1 MVYCP
6 ASLVAAPRWVPFT
19 ATDTPVKGVLSAAL
33 VTAPIMVCC
42 TTGATTCRAVCTL
55 FAATAGPASK
65 AAASGRNVKRILPRC
80 VLINCWFIVLFIW
93 YIIHCGSFIFFDSL
107 SANSLYGF
115 NWPQW
120 IASQSLT
127 IGDTANSQPN
137 N

>member
-1 MVYCP
+1 
-6 ASLVAAPRWVPFT
+6 REVPFT
-19 ATDTPVKGVLSAAL
+19 ATDTPVKGEPSVALVTDPVTVCWAACAIGCGAEYAMLSAA
-33 VTAPIMVCC
+33 
-42 TTGATTCRAVCTL
+42 
-55 FAATAGPASK
+55 AGPASTT
-65 AAASGRNVKRILPRC
+65 AVNERNVKRILPRC